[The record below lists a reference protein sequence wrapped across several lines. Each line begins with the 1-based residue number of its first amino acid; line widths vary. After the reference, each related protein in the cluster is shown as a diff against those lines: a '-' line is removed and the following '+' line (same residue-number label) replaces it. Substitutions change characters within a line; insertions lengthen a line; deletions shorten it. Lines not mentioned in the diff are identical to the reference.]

1 MVLFFMVDLHPLV
14 VFFLLLF
21 GVLAFIDTLLHKG
34 KVPVTENGSLPNKNV
49 SLFKDSPRVKLC

>member
-14 VFFLLLF
+14 VFFLLLL
-21 GVLAFIDTLLHKG
+21 GVLAFTDTLLHKG

-49 SLFKDSPRVKLC
+49 SLF